1 MKITCEP
8 YGGLGNRLLT
18 ISSLYRI
25 SKMVGFAFEV
35 KWVAM
40 PTVIYDSLDSFFDV
54 PFPIFRQAQQ
64 NMDPGF
70 LPTAVGGRFAIP
82 KAIFL
87 DNQYRDEGLRIGSMN
102 FYHCLWLD
110 SDLTTFD
117 ESTFTQLTVEIR
129 ESLAQILIEGERLK
143 AMRLVAKA
151 PDIFDLGIHLRTVLP
166 DDYRQKVESVW
177 PPLDKGI
184 VLSAL
189 KQVHDIVKP
198 KTCFIASPDR
208 DLARQAS
215 LFMYSLGTIPFTS
228 DSLGSEDSF
237 TEDEKTYFE
246 FAMLLKAKTILRRP
260 STTFSAIA
268 ALLSSSTEYLLT
280 DTNHLVT
287 RRPVLFSG
295 SAL

>member
-1 MKITCEP
+1 MKIICEP

-25 SKMVGFAFEV
+25 SKLVGFDFEV
-35 KWVAM
+35 HWVAM
-40 PTVIYDSLDSFFDV
+40 PTVIYDSLDRFFNV
-54 PFPIFRQAQQ
+54 PFPIFRQAQL

-70 LPTAVGGRFAIP
+70 LPTAVAGRFAIP
-82 KAIFL
+82 KAIFF
-87 DNQYRDEGLRIGSMN
+87 DDPYRAEGLRIGSTS

-117 ESTFTQLTVEIR
+117 KSTFTQLTVEIR

-143 AMRLVAKA
+143 AFRMVSRT
-151 PDIFDLGIHLRTVLP
+151 PDSFDLGIHLRTVLP

-177 PPLDKGI
+177 PPLDPGI

-189 KQVHDIVKP
+189 KQVHDIVQP

-215 LFMYSLGTIPFTS
+215 LFMSSLGTIPFTS
-228 DSLGSEDSF
+228 DSLGSEGSF
-237 TEDEKTYFE
+237 TEDEKAYFE
-246 FAMLLKAKTILRRP
+246 FSMLLKAKTILRRP
-260 STTFSAIA
+260 YTTFSAIA

-280 DTNHLVT
+280 DTNHLIS
-287 RRPVLFSG
+287 RQPILFSG